1 MTSDRS
7 TQDDRAPA
15 YHALALQLHCRS
27 VNGCDTREAAQV
39 LIDDALDRTARAVAG
54 ALRFL
59 GTDTRLVVL
68 PEYFLT
74 GHPMGES
81 LEAWTAKAAIDPE
94 GPEHEA
100 LARIAGEHNVF
111 LAGNA
116 YETDPHFPGWYFQT
130 SFVTAPSGEQVLRYR
145 RLISMYSPSP
155 WDVWGPYLDAYG
167 EDAVMPV
174 ADTELGR
181 LAAVASEEILYPELA
196 RLLALKGAEVF
207 VHSSSEVG
215 SNRPTPKNVAKQ
227 ARAFEN
233 AAYVV
238 SANSA
243 GISGSPVLAGSTDMG
258 SQVVDYQG
266 RVVVEAGY
274 GESVNA
280 FAELD
285 IGALRRHRR
294 RPAMSNT
301 LARQPT
307 QLWARGYTAH
317 DVQRGDE
324 LTEGSGV
331 RLPERTHFL
340 RRQAEVI
347 ERLSKEGVI

>member
-1 MTSDRS
+1 MD
-7 TQDDRAPA
+7 AF
-15 YHALALQLHCRS
+15 HALALQLHCRS
-27 VNGCDTREAAQV
+27 VNGCAGREEAQV
-39 LIDDALDRTARAVAG
+39 LIGDALDRTTRAVAG

-59 GTDTRLVVL
+59 GADTRLVVL

-74 GHPMGES
+74 GHPMGEG
-81 LEAWTAKAAIDPE
+81 LEEWTDKAAIDP
-94 GPEHEA
+94 GGLEHER
-100 LARIAGEHNVF
+100 LARIASDNDVF

-145 RLISMYSPSP
+145 RLISMFSPSP
-155 WDVWGPYLDAYG
+155 WDLWEPYLDAYG
-167 EDAVMPV
+167 EDAILPV
-174 ADTELGR
+174 AETEIGR
-181 LAAVASEEILYPELA
+181 LAAIASEEVLYPEVA

-233 AAYVV
+233 AAYLV

-258 SQVVDYQG
+258 SQVVDYHG
-266 RVVVEAGY
+266 RVLVEAGY

-280 FAELD
+280 FAEIDLA
-285 IGALRRHRR
+285 ALRRQRS

-301 LARQPT
+301 RARLPT
-307 QLWARGYTAH
+307 RLFASEYAKH
-317 DVQRGDE
+317 DVQPAGE
-324 LTEGSGV
+324 LSVGG
-331 RLPERTHFL
+331 RARMPERAYFL
-340 RRQAEVI
+340 RRQAQVI
-347 ERLSKEGVI
+347 ERLSADGAP

>member
-1 MTSDRS
+1 MT
-7 TQDDRAPA
+7 A
-15 YHALALQLHCRS
+15 YYALALQLHCRA
-27 VNGCDTREAAQV
+27 VNGCDGREAAQV
-39 LIDDALDRTARAVAG
+39 LICDALDRTKAAVAG

-59 GTDTRLVVL
+59 GTGTRLVVL

-74 GHPMGES
+74 GHPMGEG
-81 LEAWTAKAAIDPE
+81 LREWTDKAAISPD
-94 GPEHEA
+94 GPEHEQ
-100 LARIAGEHNVF
+100 LARIAQDHGVF

-130 SFVTAPSGEQVLRYR
+130 SFVTAPSGRQVLRYR

-155 WDVWGPYLDAYG
+155 WDVWEPYLDAYG
-167 EDAVMPV
+167 PEAIFPV

-181 LAAVASEEILYPELA
+181 LAAIASEEVLYPEIA
-196 RLLALKGAEVF
+196 RLLALRGAEVF

-266 RVVVEAGY
+266 RVLVEAGY

-280 FAELD
+280 FAEVD

-307 QLWARGYTAH
+307 RLWAEYYAAS
-317 DVQRGDE
+317 DVQRGGE
-324 LTEGSGV
+324 LAEGGQA
-331 RLPERTHFL
+331 RLPERAYFL
-340 RRQAEVI
+340 RRQAQVI
-347 ERLSKEGVI
+347 ERLAEDGVI

>member
-1 MTSDRS
+1 MT
-7 TQDDRAPA
+7 A
-15 YHALALQLHCRS
+15 YHALALQLHCRA
-27 VNGCDTREAAQV
+27 VNGCKGREEAQV
-39 LIDDALDRTARAVAG
+39 LIDDALGRTARAVAG

-74 GHPMGES
+74 GHPMGEG
-81 LEAWTAKAAIDPE
+81 LEEWTAKAAIDPD
-94 GPEHEA
+94 GREHEA
-100 LARIAGEHNVF
+100 LARIAAEYDVF

-116 YETDPHFPGWYFQT
+116 YETDAHFPGWYFQT

-145 RLISMYSPSP
+145 RLVSMYSPSP
-155 WDVWGPYLDAYG
+155 WDVWEPYLNAYG
-167 EDAVMPV
+167 EDAILPV
-174 ADTELGR
+174 ADTEIGR
-181 LAAVASEEILYPELA
+181 IAAIASEEILYPEIA
-196 RLLALKGAEVF
+196 RLLSLKGAEVF

-258 SQVVDYQG
+258 SQVVDFHG
-266 RVVVEAGY
+266 RVLVEAGY

-280 FAELD
+280 FAEVDL
-285 IGALRRHRR
+285 GALRRHRA

-301 LARQPT
+301 RARLPT
-307 QLWARGYTAH
+307 QLFAAEYGRH
-317 DVQRGDE
+317 DVQLGGE
-324 LTEGSGV
+324 LTEGGQA
-331 RLPERTHFL
+331 RMPERAYFL
-340 RRQAEVI
+340 RRQRDVI
-347 ERLSKEGVI
+347 EKLLKDHR

>member
-1 MTSDRS
+1 MTS
-7 TQDDRAPA
+7 
-15 YHALALQLHCRS
+15 YHALALQLHCRA
-27 VNGCDTREAAQV
+27 VNGCAGRGDAQV
-39 LIDDALDRTARAVAG
+39 LIDDALDRTARGVAG

-59 GTDTRLVVL
+59 GMDTRLIVL

-74 GHPMGES
+74 GHPMGEG
-81 LEAWTAKAAIDPE
+81 LEEWTAKAAIDPD
-94 GPEHEA
+94 GPEHER
-100 LARIAGEHNVF
+100 LARIASDHDVF

-130 SFVTAPSGEQVLRYR
+130 SFVTAPSGRQVLRYR

-155 WDVWGPYLDAYG
+155 WDVWEPYLDAYG
-167 EDAVMPV
+167 EGAIFPV

-181 LAAVASEEILYPELA
+181 LAAIASEEILYPEIA
-196 RLLALKGAEVF
+196 RILALRGAEVF
-207 VHSSSEVG
+207 LHSSSEVG

-227 ARAFEN
+227 ARTFEN

-266 RVVVEAGY
+266 RVLVEAGY

-285 IGALRRHRR
+285 IAALRRHRR

-307 QLWARGYTAH
+307 RLYADHYARA
-317 DVQRGDE
+317 DVQRGSDLVTDGE
-324 LTEGSGV
+324 A
-331 RLPERTHFL
+331 RLPERAYFL
-340 RRQAEVI
+340 RRQAQVI
-347 ERLSKEGVI
+347 ERLSEDGIL